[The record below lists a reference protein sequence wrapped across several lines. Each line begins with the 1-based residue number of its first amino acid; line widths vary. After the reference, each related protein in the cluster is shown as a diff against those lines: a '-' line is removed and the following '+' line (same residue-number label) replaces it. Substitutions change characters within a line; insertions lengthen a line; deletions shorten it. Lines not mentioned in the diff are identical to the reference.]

1 MQKERQNFV
10 YGNEAEQV
18 PGCIARGIPENVAN
32 RIYDEM
38 IDFAKYA
45 FNKSHAAAYAVV
57 AYQTAWLKYYYPVE
71 FMAALITSV
80 IDRASKVSEY
90 IMTCRQM
97 GIGILPP
104 DINESE
110 GVFSVSGNAIRY
122 GLNAIKSV
130 GKPVI
135 EGIVEERRANG
146 PFVDLSDFIERISG
160 KEINKRTIEN
170 LIKSGAFDSFPTNRR
185 QMMMVY
191 GQIADETA
199 QRKKTEF
206 AGQMSLFDF
215 AAEEDKA
222 SFRVKIPRVEEYEK
236 EELLAFEKEVLGF
249 YISGHPLESYEEQW
263 RRGITHVTSD
273 FLPPEEGE
281 AGRIRDGA
289 RATVGGMI
297 TGKTVK
303 ATRTNKMM
311 AFITIEDLVGTV
323 EVIVFP
329 RDYERNSRLL
339 NVDDKVFVSGRISA
353 EEDKASKLILEQ
365 IVPFEAVRKE
375 LWIQFEDME
384 EYGRRKEELYRALM
398 DSEGEDSVVIYLKK
412 EKKKKVLPA
421 NRNVSVRRELLER
434 LYGPFGEKN
443 VKAVEKHIENVSKM
457 N

>member
-1 MQKERQNFV
+1 MWE
-10 YGNEAEQV
+10 
-18 PGCIARGIPENVAN
+18 
-32 RIYDEM
+32 
-38 IDFAKYA
+38 
-45 FNKSHAAAYAVV
+45 
-57 AYQTAWLKYYYPVE
+57 
-71 FMAALITSV
+71 
-80 IDRASKVSEY
+80 
-90 IMTCRQM
+90 
-97 GIGILPP
+97 
-104 DINESE
+104 
-110 GVFSVSGNAIRY
+110 
-122 GLNAIKSV
+122 
-130 GKPVI
+130 
-135 EGIVEERRANG
+135 
-146 PFVDLSDFIERISG
+146 
-160 KEINKRTIEN
+160 
-170 LIKSGAFDSFPTNRR
+170 
-185 QMMMVY
+185 
-191 GQIADETA
+191 
-199 QRKKTEF
+199 
-206 AGQMSLFDF
+206 
-215 AAEEDKA
+215 
-222 SFRVKIPRVEEYEK
+222 
-236 EELLAFEKEVLGF
+236 
-249 YISGHPLESYEEQW
+249 
-263 RRGITHVTSD
+263 
-273 FLPPEEGE
+273 PPEEGE

-365 IVPFEAVRKE
+365 IVPFEAARKE

-384 EYGRRKEELYRALM
+384 EYGRRQEELYRALM